1 MYICTICSYI
11 MLKSYTQYIAIG
23 DSISQSIIGLLNINT
38 NVQNVALVDPVLL
51 IFIFLCA
58 LITLRQWFAYTNPIW
73 HGLISITYN
82 VPSLG
87 LPYVHQSTL

>member
-51 IFIFLCA
+51 IFIF
-58 LITLRQWFAYTNPIW
+58 
-73 HGLISITYN
+73 
-82 VPSLG
+82 
-87 LPYVHQSTL
+87 